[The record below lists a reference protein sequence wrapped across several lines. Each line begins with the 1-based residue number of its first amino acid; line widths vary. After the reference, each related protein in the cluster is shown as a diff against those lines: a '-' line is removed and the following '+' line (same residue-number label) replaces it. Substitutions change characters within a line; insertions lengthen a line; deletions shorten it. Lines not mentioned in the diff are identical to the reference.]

1 MPFAG
6 EWCKVWIYFG
16 FVFAW
21 AKGAR
26 PRFDTS
32 ADMGLVLVPADAEV
46 DSVIFRLRATDQDAD
61 FPLVFEVTG
70 NSLPKRMLHGI
81 FRTLRKRSARVASNK
96 SLSSSFSISSATIT
110 PVVRIDN
117 LPCTLYNKVCQANV
131 ILTKRLV
138 AGRLHD
144 FAVRVRDTKGDSN
157 SMQATIS
164 VTNATTPRDKI
175 FPHIPSLIM
184 VPEVIVR
191 SSV

>member
-1 MPFAG
+1 MRWLTIGLLKNRLAVRRMPFAG

-70 NSLPKRMLHGI
+70 NSLL
-81 FRTLRKRSARVASNK
+81 FTSNC
-96 SLSSSFSISSATIT
+96 FSE
-110 PVVRIDN
+110 
-117 LPCTLYNKVCQANV
+117 
-131 ILTKRLV
+131 
-138 AGRLHD
+138 
-144 FAVRVRDTKGDSN
+144 N
-157 SMQATIS
+157 S
-164 VTNATTPRDKI
+164 
-175 FPHIPSLIM
+175 
-184 VPEVIVR
+184 ER
-191 SSV
+191 SSEKKRARRIE

>member
-6 EWCKVWIYFG
+6 QWCKVWIYFG

-32 ADMGLVLVPADAEV
+32 TDMGLVLVPADAEV

-61 FPLVFEVTG
+61 FPLVFEITG
-70 NSLPKRMLHGI
+70 NYNVYHTDKAEI
-81 FRTLRKRSARVASNK
+81 NAFVKK
-96 SLSSSFSISSATIT
+96 SFICLATIT

-131 ILTKRLV
+131 ILTKRLMP
-138 AGRLHD
+138 GRLHD

-164 VTNATTPRDKI
+164 VTNATTLRDKI

-184 VPEVIVR
+184 VPEVIIYCINNND
-191 SSV
+191 